1 MLGDAVR
8 SMPDIVQVFRD
19 RIRAL
24 GITYATVDSIA
35 GLADGYTA
43 KVLSEPPQKAIG
55 GKAMVLIAG
64 ALGICFVPI
73 VDHQQAARVQGRWVK
88 RKRTSTDKPA
98 LQCVAGSA
106 MSGDAPNIEGRR
118 FHVERIEAGERAV

>member
-8 SMPDIVQVFRD
+8 SMPDIVQVFRE

-35 GLADGYTA
+35 GIADGLTA
-43 KVLSEPPQKAIG
+43 KMLSEPPQKAMG
-55 GKAMVLIAG
+55 ARTMVLIAG

-73 VDHQQAARVQGRWVK
+73 VDHQQAALVQGRWTK
-88 RKRTSTDKPA
+88 RRRTTSDKPA

-106 MSGDAPNIEGRR
+106 VRGDAPNIERR
-118 FHVERIEAGERAV
+118 HLHVERIKASERAV